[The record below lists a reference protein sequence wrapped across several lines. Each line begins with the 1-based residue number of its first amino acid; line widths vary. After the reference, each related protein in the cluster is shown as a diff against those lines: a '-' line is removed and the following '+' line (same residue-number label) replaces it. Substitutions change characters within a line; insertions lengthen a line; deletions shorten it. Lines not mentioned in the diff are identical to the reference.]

1 MNCLIGVLLILTIIS
16 CFYYCFAIYAAIDFF
31 KNTPET
37 KQKFLPPVSLLT
49 PICGLEWE
57 LEDNLI
63 SFCQQDYPQYQIIFC
78 LQNSNESCLKL
89 LTKIQDKF
97 AYLDIEIVTNPQ
109 PIGNNLKINNL
120 ANAIAVT
127 KYPILVI
134 TDSDIQVK
142 ADYLQEVVQPLGD
155 DSVGLVTCL
164 YTSLTKGFLAAFEA
178 LEISTQFHPRV
189 LTARK
194 IEGIKYAFGSTIV
207 IRQKIL
213 EEIGGFLRIADYLA
227 DDYQLGNLVAKLG
240 YQVVL
245 SNHIVSHR
253 LANVTFS
260 SFLARQSRWAKC
272 IRVERF
278 WGYLGLI
285 FTQGTVISLLLL
297 LATGLAGW
305 AFWLCVITWIIRVLM
320 AFVIGVKFLNDK
332 VARQYLILVPI
343 RDIVSFLLWCYNL
356 VGNRINWRDYK
367 FELAKGGKL
376 VKIRLLG
383 EFGEQG
389 NIE

>member
-1 MNCLIGVLLILTIIS
+1 MNCLIGVLLILTISS
-16 CFYYCFAIYAAIDFF
+16 CLYYCFTIYAAIDFF
-31 KNTPET
+31 KNTPT
-37 KQKFLPPVSLLT
+37 TQKKFLPAVSLLT

-57 LEDNLI
+57 LEANLI

-78 LQNSNESCLKL
+78 LQNSQKSCLEL
-89 LTKIQDKF
+89 LHKVKDKF
-97 AYLDIEIVTNPQ
+97 AHLDIQIVTNPQ
-109 PIGNNLKINNL
+109 AIGNNLKINNL
-120 ANAIAVT
+120 ANALNMV
-127 KYPILVI
+127 KYDTLVI

-142 ADYLQEVVQPLGD
+142 SDYLEGIVQPLKD

-178 LEISTQFHPRV
+178 LAISTQFHPRV

-194 IEGIKYAFGSTIV
+194 VEGIKYAFGSTIV
-207 IRQKIL
+207 IRKKIL
-213 EEIGGFLRIADYLA
+213 AEIGGFLKIADYLA

-245 SNHIVSHR
+245 SNYLVAHC
-253 LANVTFS
+253 LANVTWGD
-260 SFLARQSRWAKC
+260 FLARQSRRAKC

-285 FTQGTVISLLLL
+285 VTQGAVISLILLIV
-297 LATGLAGW
+297 TGLTQW
-305 AFWLCVITWIIRVLM
+305 AVCLCLLTWMLRLLM
-320 AFVIGVKFLNDK
+320 AIIVGIKFLNDR
-332 VARQYLILVPI
+332 VAKKYLILVPI

-356 VGNRINWRDYK
+356 VGNKVNWRDYR

-376 VKIRLLG
+376 VKIKLLG
-383 EFGEQG
+383 EVGK
-389 NIE
+389 